1 MSKTQ
6 AEEKLAMDTG
16 YWMLYRYNP
25 LLAREGKNPLVLD
38 SKEPKMEYGAFL
50 KNEVRYRSLMQQ
62 YPDIAKV
69 LFAQAAEE
77 AKARYAL
84 YKKMA
89 AI

>member
-1 MSKTQ
+1 MTKTQ
-6 AEEKLAMDTG
+6 AEEKLAVDTG

-38 SKEPKMEYGAFL
+38 SKEPKMEYEIFL
-50 KNEVRYRSLMQQ
+50 KNEIRYRSLMQQ

-77 AKARYAL
+77 AKTRDAL

-89 AI
+89 E